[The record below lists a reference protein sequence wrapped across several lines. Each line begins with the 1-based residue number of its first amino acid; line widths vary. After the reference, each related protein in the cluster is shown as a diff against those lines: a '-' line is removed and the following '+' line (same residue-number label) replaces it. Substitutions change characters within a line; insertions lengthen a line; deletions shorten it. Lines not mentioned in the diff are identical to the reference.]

1 MLVDWFISGNGGL
14 IMLVFIAISVVLFS
28 ILAFIWS
35 KDDWLNLA
43 VKMIFTLSS
52 VYGLVLLWPTLTNM
66 VN

>member
-1 MLVDWFISGNGGL
+1 
-14 IMLVFIAISVVLFS
+14 MLVFIAISVVLFS